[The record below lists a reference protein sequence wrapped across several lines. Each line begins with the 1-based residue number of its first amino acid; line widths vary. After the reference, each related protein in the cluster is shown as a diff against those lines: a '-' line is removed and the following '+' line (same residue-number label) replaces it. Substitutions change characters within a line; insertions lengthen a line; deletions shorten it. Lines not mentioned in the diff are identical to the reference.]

1 MAWKLLLLLMP
12 ALSSAQPAFEVASVR
27 PSHTE
32 AGLKGGRGANP
43 AITLDA
49 GRFSATGVNLLVLI
63 LRAYGITSCRPLGE
77 GACLLVSGGPEW
89 LQKDH
94 FDIQAKIPD
103 GSPVYDQMQLQNGHA
118 PELAQMLQAL
128 LKDRFHFKA
137 HRETRELPIYALTVS
152 KKGHKLKPPASSE
165 HGRILFRPTEAN
177 GEKSIRLEATNS
189 SMHDLVDLYAK
200 FMDRP
205 VIDQTGLTG
214 NFDFTMTYESN
225 PLAPGP
231 FSELAGPDLFRA
243 FQDQLGL
250 KFEATK
256 GPVEILVIDH
266 AERPSAN

>member
-1 MAWKLLLLLMP
+1 MRTLLFVTAVA
-12 ALSSAQPAFEVASVR
+12 ALAQPAFEVASVR
-27 PSHTE
+27 PSAHPSDDGT
-32 AGLKGGRGANP
+32 KGRVFVGDFMKVDAN
-43 AITLDA
+43 
-49 GRFSATGVNLLVLI
+49 RFSANNVNLLVLV
-63 LRAYGITSCRPLGE
+63 LRAYGISACRPLGE
-77 GACLLVSGGPEW
+77 GACLYVQGGPDW

-94 FDIQAKIPD
+94 FDVEAKIPD
-103 GSPVYDQMQLQNGHA
+103 GSPVYDQMQLQTGHA
-118 PELAQMLQAL
+118 PELAQMLQNL
-128 LKDRFHFKA
+128 LADRFHFKA
-137 HRETRELPIYALTVS
+137 HHETRELPIYALTVS

-165 HGRILFRPTEAN
+165 HGRIIFRPVEAN

-205 VIDQTGLTG
+205 VVNQTGLAG

-225 PLAPGP
+225 PLAPGA
-231 FSELAGPDLFRA
+231 FTELTGPDLFRA

-256 GPVEILVIDH
+256 GSVEILVIDH